1 MVQDQINKAES
12 YKNNRIK
19 FYEAAIKDR
28 DAEYDN
34 WIENEDAFRRVV
46 NFDRKYGTNYKRAYT
61 EELKRRAQNS
71 ADLTD
76 IGMKP
81 MDSETFGSFNPA
93 IPDYIFLNSEHVR
106 SGKPR
111 TGLVNHMIK
120 NMIQKKMNQKQI
132 LMKALMNLKRK

>member
-1 MVQDQINKAES
+1 LI
-12 YKNNRIK
+12 
-19 FYEAAIKDR
+19 
-28 DAEYDN
+28 
-34 WIENEDAFRRVV
+34 
-46 NFDRKYGTNYKRAYT
+46 KYGTNYKRAYT

-111 TGLVNHMIK
+111 TGLVNHELGH
-120 NMIQKKMNQKQI
+120 KMDRQ
-132 LMKALMNLKRK
+132 AGVFDY

>member
-111 TGLVNHMIK
+111 TGLVNHELGHKIDR
-120 NMIQKKMNQKQI
+120 Q
-132 LMKALMNLKRK
+132 AGVFDY